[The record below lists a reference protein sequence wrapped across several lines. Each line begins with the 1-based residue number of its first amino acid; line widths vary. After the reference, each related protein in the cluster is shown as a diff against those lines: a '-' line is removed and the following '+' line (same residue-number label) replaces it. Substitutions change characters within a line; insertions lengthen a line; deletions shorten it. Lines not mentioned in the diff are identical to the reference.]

1 MYVRRNSMLQRLI
14 GIFIIA
20 MGIVFGSYFSIY
32 YSLIDDPM
40 MLLVLS
46 LIIAT
51 LFALGVSVLVIHK
64 KERKLKKEKKILVEM
79 LKKTKA
85 SQGQNYTGVLE
96 DMRRKRVY

>member
-1 MYVRRNSMLQRLI
+1 MIQRLI

-32 YSLIDDPM
+32 FSLIDDPM

-51 LFALGVSVLVIHK
+51 LFALGVSVLVIDK
-64 KERKLKKEKKILVEM
+64 IGRASCRERV
-79 LKKTKA
+79 
-85 SQGQNYTGVLE
+85 
-96 DMRRKRVY
+96 